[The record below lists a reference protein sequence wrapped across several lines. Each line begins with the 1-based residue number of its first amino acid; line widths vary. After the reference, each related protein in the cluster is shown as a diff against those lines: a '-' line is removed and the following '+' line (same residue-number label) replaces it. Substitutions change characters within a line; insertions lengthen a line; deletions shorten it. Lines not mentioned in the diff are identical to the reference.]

1 MNHVLFILLM
11 VYICDGISSEEY
23 HKNIVDVRL
32 DTMNIFTVISG
43 FDRNRAE
50 WNIYLANIVH
60 DRLPDFP
67 CKHTMRKLIDAIT
80 RVVQHPNTR
89 LSFSFEEFDRDVAL
103 LLQQIP
109 YNMKMSEWENERL
122 PTILR
127 RDIDSL
133 RCKLVRL
140 VNE

>member
-1 MNHVLFILLM
+1 MNHALFILLM

-50 WNIYLANIVH
+50 WNIDLANIVH
-60 DRLPDFP
+60 GRLPDFP
-67 CKHTMRKLIDAIT
+67 CTRTMRKLIDAIT
-80 RVVQHPNTR
+80 RVVQHPNMR
-89 LSFSFEEFDRDVAL
+89 SSFSFEEFDRDVAL

-109 YNMKMSEWENERL
+109 YNMKISEWDNERL

-127 RDIDSL
+127 MDIADL
-133 RCKLVRL
+133 RRKLALL